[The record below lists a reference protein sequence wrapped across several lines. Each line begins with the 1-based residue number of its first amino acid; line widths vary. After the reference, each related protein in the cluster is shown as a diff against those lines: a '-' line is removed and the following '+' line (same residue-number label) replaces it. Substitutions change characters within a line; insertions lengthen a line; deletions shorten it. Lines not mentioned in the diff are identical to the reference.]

1 MPHQDGDSLRTAETP
16 IVARPADADLDY
28 FGISHRGLKRTKNDD
43 HFLLATIHQAIEL
56 HGTSLPDA
64 QSLPLRGQRLGT
76 VLMVAD
82 GVGGSKDGEAAARVA
97 VETIIQYV
105 ATSFRSYDAVRA
117 ARDDEI
123 TAALDEAAYRA
134 HDAVRAE
141 SASRPDMPT
150 LATTLTLGI
159 GAYPWFYFLQLGD
172 SRAYIYTH
180 GSLRQVTRDQTVAQ
194 DLLEMGALKPQDL
207 ETTPLRHVLSSS
219 IGGDQS
225 KPVVTRVDI
234 SERGCIG
241 LFCTDGLT
249 KHVTDAEIEQHCAK
263 TTSSERLARDLLQ
276 LALDRGGSDNIT
288 IVVGRAPLRS
298 SKPN

>member
-1 MPHQDGDSLRTAETP
+1 MATMDEGSLKTAETP
-16 IVARPADADLDY
+16 IVARPSDSELDY
-28 FGISHRGLKRTKNDD
+28 FGISHPGLKRTRNDD
-43 HFLLATIHQAIEL
+43 HFLLATVHQTIAI
-56 HGTSLPDA
+56 HGTSLPGADT
-64 QSLPLRGQRLGT
+64 LPLRGRRLGT

-97 VETIIQYV
+97 VETVVQYV
-105 ATSFRSYDAVRA
+105 ATHFRSYNAVHA

-123 TAALDEAAYRA
+123 RAALEEAAVRA

-150 LATTLTLGI
+150 LATTLTVGI
-159 GAYPWFYFLQLGD
+159 GVYPWFSFLQLGD

-180 GSLRQVTRDQTVAQ
+180 GALKQVTRDQTVAQ
-194 DLLEMGALKPQDL
+194 DLVDMGALKPEDL
-207 ETTPLRHVLSSS
+207 RNTPLRHVLSSS

-225 KPVVTRVDI
+225 KPAVTRVDV

-249 KHVTDAEIEQHCAK
+249 KHVTDEEIEQHCAK
-263 TTSSERLARDLLQ
+263 ATSAEQLARDLLQ

-288 IVVGRAPLRS
+288 IVVGRAPMKRLR
-298 SKPN
+298 